1 MRRKIREVFKGEWLA
16 KKRMERVGKGEDFG
30 HTSLLM
36 SVGHPVY
43 LDCNATTPLEP
54 AVGELIRHYFEEEY
68 GNEGSRTHG
77 YGGRAKKAVQK
88 AREQIAKLVDSKPE
102 EVIFTSGATESNN
115 LAILGLAQWGR
126 RHGRTHIISTHLEH
140 KAVLEPIDFL
150 AKDGFEV
157 DLVAPGKSG
166 RMDAAKILQLL
177 RPTTLL
183 VSLMHANN
191 ETGVIQPIE
200 EVAKGLAHHS
210 AYFHVDAAQTFG
222 KLIEPLRNHRIDLL
236 SASGHKIFGPKGVG
250 VLIVRH
256 RGKQKVPLAPLVY
269 GGGQEHG
276 LRPGTLPV
284 PLIAGFGLAAEMG
297 GTGHEV
303 RQVACSSFRE
313 RFLRAIE
320 PLHPKIH
327 GEEGQVLS
335 HTVNVSFPGM
345 SAEEGMVKIR
355 DLVAVSNGSAC
366 TSSSYQPSHVL
377 KSMGLAKDE
386 IIGAMRFSW
395 CHLTPDP
402 DWAAVV
408 EKLRGK

>member
-1 MRRKIREVFKGEWLA
+1 
-16 KKRMERVGKGEDFG
+16 MERVGKGELFG
-30 HTSLLM
+30 HTPSLM
-36 SVGHPVY
+36 HIGHPVY

-54 AVGELIRHYFEEEY
+54 AVGALIRRYFEEEY

-77 YGGRAKKAVQK
+77 YGARAKEAVEK
-88 AREQIAKLVDSKPE
+88 AREQIAELLAAKPD

-115 LAILGLAQWGR
+115 LAILGLANWGR
-126 RHGRTHIISTHLEH
+126 RHGKTHIISTHLEH
-140 KAVLEPIDFL
+140 KAVLEPIDVL

-157 DLVAPGKSG
+157 DLVAPEKSG
-166 RMDAAKILQLL
+166 RVDAAKIVALL

-191 ETGVIQPIE
+191 ETGVIQPID
-200 EVAKGLAHHS
+200 EVAKALAHHP

-222 KLIEPLRNHRIDLL
+222 KLIEPLQNHRIDLL
-236 SASGHKIFGPKGVG
+236 SASGHKIYGPKGVG
-250 VLIVRH
+250 VLLVRH
-256 RGKQKVPLAPLVY
+256 RGKQKVPLAPLVH

-284 PLIAGFGLAAEMG
+284 PLIAGLGLAAEIGMKD
-297 GTGHEV
+297 HEA
-303 RQVACSSFRE
+303 REAKCRAFRE

-327 GEEGQVLS
+327 GEEGQVLA
-335 HTVNVSFPGM
+335 HTVNLSFPGI

-377 KSMGLAKDE
+377 KAMRLAKDE

-402 DWAAVV
+402 DWAVV
-408 EKLRGK
+408 VAKLR

>member
-1 MRRKIREVFKGEWLA
+1 MHI
-16 KKRMERVGKGEDFG
+16 
-30 HTSLLM
+30 
-36 SVGHPVY
+36 GHPVY

-54 AVGELIRHYFEEEY
+54 AVGALIRRYFEEEY

-77 YGGRAKKAVQK
+77 YGARAKEAVEK
-88 AREQIAKLVDSKPE
+88 ARGQIAELVAAKPD

-115 LAILGLAQWGR
+115 LAILGLANWGR
-126 RHGRTHIISTHLEH
+126 RHGKTHIISTHLEH
-140 KAVLEPIDFL
+140 KAVLEPIDVL

-157 DLVAPGKSG
+157 DLVAPEKNG
-166 RMDAAKILQLL
+166 RVDAAKIVSLL

-200 EVAKGLAHHS
+200 EVAKALAHHP

-236 SASGHKIFGPKGVG
+236 SASGHKIYGPKGVG
-250 VLIVRH
+250 VLLVRH

-269 GGGQEHG
+269 GGGQENG

-284 PLIAGFGLAAEMG
+284 PLIAGLGLAAEIG
-297 GTGHEV
+297 AKDHEA
-303 RQVACSSFRE
+303 REAKCRAFRE

-320 PLHPKIH
+320 PLHPMIH
-327 GEEGQVLS
+327 GEEGQVLA
-335 HTVNVSFPGM
+335 HTVNLSFPGI

-377 KSMGLAKDE
+377 KAMRLAKDE

-408 EKLRGK
+408 AKLR

>member
-1 MRRKIREVFKGEWLA
+1 
-16 KKRMERVGKGEDFG
+16 
-30 HTSLLM
+30 M

-54 AVGELIRHYFEEEY
+54 AVGALIRRYFEEEY

-77 YGGRAKKAVQK
+77 YGARAKEAVEK
-88 AREQIAKLVDSKPE
+88 ARAQIAELVAAKPD

-115 LAILGLAQWGR
+115 LAILGLANWGR
-126 RHGRTHIISTHLEH
+126 RHGKTHIISTHLEH
-140 KAVLEPIDFL
+140 KAVLEPIDVL

-157 DLVAPGKSG
+157 DLVAPEKNG
-166 RMDAAKILQLL
+166 RVDAAKIVSLL

-191 ETGVIQPIE
+191 ETGVIQPID
-200 EVAKGLAHHS
+200 EVAKALAHHP

-236 SASGHKIFGPKGVG
+236 SASGHKIYGPKGVG
-250 VLIVRH
+250 VLLVRH

-284 PLIAGFGLAAEMG
+284 PLIAGFGLAAEIG
-297 GTGHEV
+297 AKDHEA
-303 RQVACSSFRE
+303 REAKCRAFRE

-327 GEEGQVLS
+327 GEEGQVLA
-335 HTVNVSFPGM
+335 HTVNLSFPGI
-345 SAEEGMVKIR
+345 SAEEGMVKMR

-377 KSMGLAKDE
+377 KSMRLAKDE

-402 DWAAVV
+402 DWAKVV
-408 EKLRGK
+408 EKLKEK

>member
-1 MRRKIREVFKGEWLA
+1 MRRKIRGVPRWGRLVKR
-16 KKRMERVGKGEDFG
+16 RMERVGKGELFG
-30 HTSLLM
+30 HTPSLM
-36 SVGHPVY
+36 HIGHPVY

-54 AVGELIRHYFEEEY
+54 AVGALIRRYFEEEY

-77 YGGRAKKAVQK
+77 YGARAKEAVEK
-88 AREQIAKLVDSKPE
+88 AREQIAELLAAKPD

-115 LAILGLAQWGR
+115 LAILGLANWGR
-126 RHGRTHIISTHLEH
+126 RHGKTHIISTHLEH
-140 KAVLEPIDFL
+140 KAVLEPIDVL

-157 DLVAPGKSG
+157 DLVAPEKNG
-166 RMDAAKILQLL
+166 RVDAAKIVAFL

-191 ETGVIQPIE
+191 ETGVIQPID
-200 EVAKGLAHHS
+200 EVAKALAHHP

-222 KLIEPLRNHRIDLL
+222 KLIEPLQNHRIDLL
-236 SASGHKIFGPKGVG
+236 SASGHKIYGPKGVG
-250 VLIVRH
+250 VLLVRH
-256 RGKQKVPLAPLVY
+256 RGKQKVPLAPLVH

-284 PLIAGFGLAAEMG
+284 PLIAGLGLAAEIGMKD
-297 GTGHEV
+297 HEA
-303 RQVACSSFRE
+303 REAKCRAFRE

-327 GEEGQVLS
+327 GEEGQVLA
-335 HTVNVSFPGM
+335 HTVNLSFPGI

-377 KSMGLAKDE
+377 KAMRLAKDE

-408 EKLRGK
+408 TKLR

>member
-1 MRRKIREVFKGEWLA
+1 MHIG
-16 KKRMERVGKGEDFG
+16 
-30 HTSLLM
+30 S
-36 SVGHPVY
+36 PVY

-54 AVGELIRHYFEEEY
+54 AVGALIRRYFEEEY

-77 YGGRAKKAVQK
+77 YGARAKEAVEK
-88 AREQIAKLVDSKPE
+88 AREQIADLLAAKPD

-115 LAILGLAQWGR
+115 LAILGLANWGR
-126 RHGRTHIISTHLEH
+126 RHGKTHIISTHLEH
-140 KAVLEPIDFL
+140 KAVLEPIDVL

-157 DLVAPGKSG
+157 DLVAPDKNG
-166 RMDAAKILQLL
+166 RVDATKIISLL

-183 VSLMHANN
+183 ISLMHANN
-191 ETGVIQPIE
+191 ETGVIQPID
-200 EVAKGLAHHS
+200 EVAKALAHHP

-222 KLIEPLRNHRIDLL
+222 KLIEPLQNHRIDLL
-236 SASGHKIFGPKGVG
+236 SASGHKIYGPKGVG
-250 VLIVRH
+250 VLLVRH
-256 RGKQKVPLAPLVY
+256 RGKQKVPLAPLVH

-284 PLIAGFGLAAEMG
+284 PLIAGLGLAAEIG
-297 GTGHEV
+297 AKDHET
-303 RQVACSSFRE
+303 REAKCRAFRE

-320 PLHPKIH
+320 PLQPKIH
-327 GEEGQVLS
+327 GEEGQVLA
-335 HTVNVSFPGM
+335 HTVNLSFPGI

-366 TSSSYQPSHVL
+366 TSSSYQPSHEL
-377 KSMGLAKDE
+377 KAMRLAKDE

-408 EKLRGK
+408 AKLR

>member
-1 MRRKIREVFKGEWLA
+1 MHIG
-16 KKRMERVGKGEDFG
+16 
-30 HTSLLM
+30 S
-36 SVGHPVY
+36 PVY

-54 AVGELIRHYFEEEY
+54 AVGALIRRYFEEEY

-77 YGGRAKKAVQK
+77 YGARAKEAVEK
-88 AREQIAKLVDSKPE
+88 AREQIADLLAAKPD

-115 LAILGLAQWGR
+115 LAILGLANWGR
-126 RHGRTHIISTHLEH
+126 RHGKTHIISTHLEH
-140 KAVLEPIDFL
+140 KAVLEPIDVL

-157 DLVAPGKSG
+157 DLVAPDKNG
-166 RMDAAKILQLL
+166 RVDAAKIISLL

-183 VSLMHANN
+183 ISLMHANN
-191 ETGVIQPIE
+191 ETGVIQPID
-200 EVAKGLAHHS
+200 EVAKALAHHP

-222 KLIEPLRNHRIDLL
+222 KLIEPLQSHRIDLL
-236 SASGHKIFGPKGVG
+236 SASGHKIYGPKGVG
-250 VLIVRH
+250 VLLVRH
-256 RGKQKVPLAPLVY
+256 RGKQKVPLAPLVH

-284 PLIAGFGLAAEMG
+284 PLIAGLGLAAEIG
-297 GTGHEV
+297 AKDHEA
-303 RQVACSSFRE
+303 REAKCRAFRE

-320 PLHPKIH
+320 PLQPKIH
-327 GEEGQVLS
+327 GEEGQVLA
-335 HTVNVSFPGM
+335 HTVNLSFPGI

-377 KSMGLAKDE
+377 KAMRLAKDE

-408 EKLRGK
+408 AKLR

>member
-1 MRRKIREVFKGEWLA
+1 M
-16 KKRMERVGKGEDFG
+16 
-30 HTSLLM
+30 HT
-36 SVGHPVY
+36 GHPVY

-54 AVGELIRHYFEEEY
+54 AVGALIRRYFEEEY

-77 YGGRAKKAVQK
+77 YGARAKEAVEK
-88 AREQIAKLVDSKPE
+88 AREQIAELLAAKPD

-115 LAILGLAQWGR
+115 LAILGLANWGR
-126 RHGRTHIISTHLEH
+126 RNGKTHIVSTHLEH
-140 KAVLEPIDFL
+140 KAVLEPIDVL

-157 DLVAPGKSG
+157 DLVAPEKNG
-166 RMDAAKILQLL
+166 RVDAAKIVALL

-191 ETGVIQPIE
+191 ETGVIQPID
-200 EVAKGLAHHS
+200 EVAKALAHHP

-222 KLIEPLRNHRIDLL
+222 KLIEPLQNHRIDLL
-236 SASGHKIFGPKGVG
+236 SASGHKIYGPKGVG
-250 VLIVRH
+250 VLLVRH
-256 RGKQKVPLAPLVY
+256 RGKQKVPLAPLVH

-284 PLIAGFGLAAEMG
+284 PLIAGLGLAAEIG
-297 GTGHEV
+297 AKDHEA
-303 RQVACSSFRE
+303 REAKCRAFRE

-320 PLHPKIH
+320 PLQPKIH
-327 GEEGQVLS
+327 GEEGQVLA
-335 HTVNVSFPGM
+335 HTVNLSFPGI

-377 KSMGLAKDE
+377 KAMRLAKDE

-408 EKLRGK
+408 AKLR

>member
-1 MRRKIREVFKGEWLA
+1 MQIG
-16 KKRMERVGKGEDFG
+16 
-30 HTSLLM
+30 S
-36 SVGHPVY
+36 PVY

-54 AVGELIRHYFEEEY
+54 AVGALIRRYFEEEY

-77 YGGRAKKAVQK
+77 YGARAKEAVEK
-88 AREQIAKLVDSKPE
+88 AREQIADLLAAKSD

-115 LAILGLAQWGR
+115 LAILGLANWGR
-126 RHGRTHIISTHLEH
+126 RHGKTHIISTHLEH
-140 KAVLEPIDFL
+140 KAVLEPIDVL

-157 DLVAPGKSG
+157 DLVAPDKNG
-166 RMDAAKILQLL
+166 RVDAAKIISLL

-183 VSLMHANN
+183 ISLMHANN
-191 ETGVIQPIE
+191 ETGVIQPID
-200 EVAKGLAHHS
+200 EVAKALAHHP

-222 KLIEPLRNHRIDLL
+222 KLIEPLQNHRIDLL
-236 SASGHKIFGPKGVG
+236 SASGHKIYGPKGVG
-250 VLIVRH
+250 VLLVRH
-256 RGKQKVPLAPLVY
+256 RGKQKVPLAPLVH
-269 GGGQEHG
+269 GGGQEYG

-284 PLIAGFGLAAEMG
+284 PLIAGLGLAAEIG
-297 GTGHEV
+297 AKDH
-303 RQVACSSFRE
+303 VAREAKCRAFRE

-327 GEEGQVLS
+327 GEEGQVLA
-335 HTVNVSFPGM
+335 HTVNLSFPGI

-377 KSMGLAKDE
+377 KAMRLAKDE

-402 DWAAVV
+402 DWATVV
-408 EKLRGK
+408 AKLR

>member
-1 MRRKIREVFKGEWLA
+1 
-16 KKRMERVGKGEDFG
+16 
-30 HTSLLM
+30 M

-54 AVGELIRHYFEEEY
+54 AVGALIRRYFEEEY

-77 YGGRAKKAVQK
+77 YGARAKEAVEK
-88 AREQIAKLVDSKPE
+88 ARAQIAELVAAKPD

-115 LAILGLAQWGR
+115 LAILGLASWGR
-126 RHGRTHIISTHLEH
+126 RHGKTHIISTHLEH
-140 KAVLEPIDFL
+140 KAVLEPIDVL

-157 DLVAPGKSG
+157 DLVAPEKNG
-166 RMDAAKILQLL
+166 RVDAAKIVSLL

-200 EVAKGLAHHS
+200 EVAKALAHHP

-222 KLIEPLRNHRIDLL
+222 KLIEPLQNHRIDLL
-236 SASGHKIFGPKGVG
+236 SASGHKIYGPKGVG
-250 VLIVRH
+250 VLLVRH

-284 PLIAGFGLAAEMG
+284 PLIAGLGLAAEIG
-297 GTGHEV
+297 AKDHEA
-303 RQVACSSFRE
+303 REAKCRAFRE

-320 PLHPKIH
+320 PLHPEIH
-327 GEEGQVLS
+327 GEEGQVLA
-335 HTVNVSFPGM
+335 HTVNLSFPGI

-377 KSMGLAKDE
+377 KAMRLAKDE

-408 EKLRGK
+408 AKLR

>member
-1 MRRKIREVFKGEWLA
+1 
-16 KKRMERVGKGEDFG
+16 MERVGKGELFG
-30 HTSLLM
+30 HTPSLM
-36 SVGHPVY
+36 HIGHPVY

-54 AVGELIRHYFEEEY
+54 AVGALIRRYFEEEY

-77 YGGRAKKAVQK
+77 YGARAKEAVEK
-88 AREQIAKLVDSKPE
+88 AREQIAELLAAKPD

-115 LAILGLAQWGR
+115 LAILGLANWGR
-126 RHGRTHIISTHLEH
+126 RHGKTHIISTHLEH
-140 KAVLEPIDFL
+140 KAVLEPIDVL

-157 DLVAPGKSG
+157 DLVAPEKSG
-166 RMDAAKILQLL
+166 RVDAAKVVALL

-200 EVAKGLAHHS
+200 EVANALAHHP

-222 KLIEPLRNHRIDLL
+222 KLIEPLQNHRIDLL
-236 SASGHKIFGPKGVG
+236 SASGHKIYGPKGVG
-250 VLIVRH
+250 VLLVRH
-256 RGKQKVPLAPLVY
+256 RGKQKVPLAPLVH

-284 PLIAGFGLAAEMG
+284 PLIAGLGLAAEIGMKD
-297 GTGHEV
+297 HEA
-303 RQVACSSFRE
+303 REAKCRAFRE

-327 GEEGQVLS
+327 GEEGQVLA
-335 HTVNVSFPGM
+335 HTVNLSFPGI

-377 KSMGLAKDE
+377 KAMRLAKDE

-408 EKLRGK
+408 TKLR

>member
-1 MRRKIREVFKGEWLA
+1 
-16 KKRMERVGKGEDFG
+16 MERVGKGELFG
-30 HTSLLM
+30 HTPSLM
-36 SVGHPVY
+36 HIGHPVY

-54 AVGELIRHYFEEEY
+54 AVGALIRRYFEEEY

-77 YGGRAKKAVQK
+77 YGARAKEAVEK
-88 AREQIAKLVDSKPE
+88 AREQIAELLAAKPD

-115 LAILGLAQWGR
+115 LAILGLANWGR
-126 RHGRTHIISTHLEH
+126 RHGKTHIISTHLEH
-140 KAVLEPIDFL
+140 KAVLEPIDVL

-157 DLVAPGKSG
+157 DLVAPDKNG
-166 RMDAAKILQLL
+166 RVDAAKIVALL

-200 EVAKGLAHHS
+200 EVAKALAHHP

-222 KLIEPLRNHRIDLL
+222 KLIEPLQNHRIDLL
-236 SASGHKIFGPKGVG
+236 SASGHKIYGPKGVG
-250 VLIVRH
+250 VLLVRH
-256 RGKQKVPLAPLVY
+256 RGKQKVPLAPLVH

-284 PLIAGFGLAAEMG
+284 PLIAGLGLAAEIGMKD
-297 GTGHEV
+297 HEA
-303 RQVACSSFRE
+303 REAKCRAFRE

-327 GEEGQVLS
+327 GEEGQVLA
-335 HTVNVSFPGM
+335 HTVNLSFPGI

-377 KSMGLAKDE
+377 KAMRLAKDE

-402 DWAAVV
+402 DWATVV
-408 EKLRGK
+408 EKLKGK

>member
-1 MRRKIREVFKGEWLA
+1 MRI
-16 KKRMERVGKGEDFG
+16 
-30 HTSLLM
+30 
-36 SVGHPVY
+36 GHPVY

-54 AVGELIRHYFEEEY
+54 AVGALIRRYFEEEY

-77 YGGRAKKAVQK
+77 YGARAKEAVEK
-88 AREQIAKLVDSKPE
+88 AREQIADLLAAKPD

-115 LAILGLAQWGR
+115 LAILGLANWGR
-126 RHGRTHIISTHLEH
+126 RHGKTHIVSTHLEH
-140 KAVLEPIDFL
+140 KAVLEPIDVL

-157 DLVAPGKSG
+157 DLVAPDKNG
-166 RMDAAKILQLL
+166 RVDAAKIISLL

-183 VSLMHANN
+183 ISLMHANN

-200 EVAKGLAHHS
+200 EVAKALAHHP

-222 KLIEPLRNHRIDLL
+222 KLIEPLQNHRIDLL
-236 SASGHKIFGPKGVG
+236 SASGHKIYGPKGVG
-250 VLIVRH
+250 VLLVRH
-256 RGKQKVPLAPLVY
+256 RGKQKVPLAPLVH

-284 PLIAGFGLAAEMG
+284 PLIAGLGLAAEIG
-297 GTGHEV
+297 AKDHEA
-303 RQVACSSFRE
+303 REAKCRAFRE

-327 GEEGQVLS
+327 GEEGQVLA
-335 HTVNVSFPGM
+335 HTVNLSFPGI

-377 KSMGLAKDE
+377 KAMRLAKDE

-408 EKLRGK
+408 AKLR

>member
-1 MRRKIREVFKGEWLA
+1 
-16 KKRMERVGKGEDFG
+16 
-30 HTSLLM
+30 M

-54 AVGELIRHYFEEEY
+54 AVGALIRRYFEEEY

-77 YGGRAKKAVQK
+77 YGARAKEAVEK
-88 AREQIAKLVDSKPE
+88 ARVQIAELLAAKPD

-115 LAILGLAQWGR
+115 LAILGLANWGR
-126 RHGRTHIISTHLEH
+126 RHGKTHIISTHLEH
-140 KAVLEPIDFL
+140 KAVLEPIDVL

-157 DLVAPGKSG
+157 DLVAPEKNG
-166 RMDAAKILQLL
+166 RVDAAKIVSLL

-200 EVAKGLAHHS
+200 EVAKALAHHP

-236 SASGHKIFGPKGVG
+236 SASGHKIYGPKGVG
-250 VLIVRH
+250 VLLVRH

-284 PLIAGFGLAAEMG
+284 PLIAGLGLAAEIG
-297 GTGHEV
+297 GKDHEAREV
-303 RQVACSSFRE
+303 KCRAFRE

-327 GEEGQVLS
+327 GEEGQVLA
-335 HTVNVSFPGM
+335 HTVNLSFPGI

-377 KSMGLAKDE
+377 KAMRLAKDE

-402 DWAAVV
+402 DWAVV
-408 EKLRGK
+408 VAKLR

>member
-1 MRRKIREVFKGEWLA
+1 
-16 KKRMERVGKGEDFG
+16 MERVGKGELFG
-30 HTSLLM
+30 HTPSLM
-36 SVGHPVY
+36 HIGHPVY

-54 AVGELIRHYFEEEY
+54 AVGALIRRYFEEEY

-77 YGGRAKKAVQK
+77 YGARAKEAVEK
-88 AREQIAKLVDSKPE
+88 AREQIAELLAAKPD

-115 LAILGLAQWGR
+115 LAILGLANWGR
-126 RHGRTHIISTHLEH
+126 RHGKTHIISTHLEH
-140 KAVLEPIDFL
+140 KAVLEPIDVL

-157 DLVAPGKSG
+157 DLVAPEKSG
-166 RMDAAKILQLL
+166 RVDAAKIVALL

-191 ETGVIQPIE
+191 ETGVIQPID
-200 EVAKGLAHHS
+200 EVAKALAHHP

-222 KLIEPLRNHRIDLL
+222 KLIEPLQNHRIDLL
-236 SASGHKIFGPKGVG
+236 SASGHKIYGPKGVG
-250 VLIVRH
+250 VLLVRH
-256 RGKQKVPLAPLVY
+256 RGKQKVPLAPLVH

-284 PLIAGFGLAAEMG
+284 PLIAGLGLAAEIGMKD
-297 GTGHEV
+297 HEA
-303 RQVACSSFRE
+303 REAKCRAFRE

-327 GEEGQVLS
+327 GEEGQVLA
-335 HTVNVSFPGM
+335 HTVNLSFPGI

-377 KSMGLAKDE
+377 KAMRLAKDE

-402 DWAAVV
+402 DWATVV
-408 EKLRGK
+408 EKLKGK

>member
-1 MRRKIREVFKGEWLA
+1 
-16 KKRMERVGKGEDFG
+16 MERVGKGELFG
-30 HTSLLM
+30 HTPSLM
-36 SVGHPVY
+36 HIGHPVY

-54 AVGELIRHYFEEEY
+54 AVGALIRRYFEEEY

-77 YGGRAKKAVQK
+77 YGARAKEAVEK
-88 AREQIAKLVDSKPE
+88 AREQIAELLAAKPD

-115 LAILGLAQWGR
+115 LAILGLANWGR
-126 RHGRTHIISTHLEH
+126 RHGKTHIISTHLEH
-140 KAVLEPIDFL
+140 KAVLEPIDVL

-157 DLVAPGKSG
+157 DLVAPEKSG
-166 RMDAAKILQLL
+166 RVDAAKIVALL

-191 ETGVIQPIE
+191 ETGVIQPID
-200 EVAKGLAHHS
+200 EVAKALAHHP

-222 KLIEPLRNHRIDLL
+222 KLIEPLQNHRIDLL
-236 SASGHKIFGPKGVG
+236 SASGHKIYGPKGVG
-250 VLIVRH
+250 VLLVRH
-256 RGKQKVPLAPLVY
+256 RGKQKVPLAPLVH

-284 PLIAGFGLAAEMG
+284 PLIAGLGLAAEIG
-297 GTGHEV
+297 AKDHEA
-303 RQVACSSFRE
+303 REAKCRAFRE

-327 GEEGQVLS
+327 GEEGQVLA
-335 HTVNVSFPGM
+335 HTVNLSFPGI

-377 KSMGLAKDE
+377 KAMRLAKDE

-408 EKLRGK
+408 TKLR

>member
-1 MRRKIREVFKGEWLA
+1 MHI
-16 KKRMERVGKGEDFG
+16 
-30 HTSLLM
+30 
-36 SVGHPVY
+36 GHPVY

-54 AVGELIRHYFEEEY
+54 AVGALIRRYFEEEY

-77 YGGRAKKAVQK
+77 YGARAKEAVEK
-88 AREQIAKLVDSKPE
+88 AREQIAELLAAKPD

-115 LAILGLAQWGR
+115 LAILGLANWGR
-126 RHGRTHIISTHLEH
+126 RHGKTHIVSTHLEH
-140 KAVLEPIDFL
+140 KAVLEPIDVL

-157 DLVAPGKSG
+157 DLVAPDKNG
-166 RMDAAKILQLL
+166 RVDATKIISLL

-183 VSLMHANN
+183 ISLMHANN
-191 ETGVIQPIE
+191 ETGVIQPID
-200 EVAKGLAHHS
+200 EVAKALAHHP
-210 AYFHVDAAQTFG
+210 AYYHVDAAQTFG
-222 KLIEPLRNHRIDLL
+222 KLIEPLQNHRIDLL
-236 SASGHKIFGPKGVG
+236 SASGHKIYGPKGVG
-250 VLIVRH
+250 VLLVRH
-256 RGKQKVPLAPLVY
+256 RGKQKVPLAPLVH

-284 PLIAGFGLAAEMG
+284 PLIAGLGLAAEIG
-297 GTGHEV
+297 AKDHEA
-303 RQVACSSFRE
+303 REAKCRGFRE

-327 GEEGQVLS
+327 GEEGQVLP
-335 HTVNVSFPGM
+335 HTVNLSFPGI

-377 KSMGLAKDE
+377 KSMRLAKDE

-408 EKLRGK
+408 AKLR

>member
-1 MRRKIREVFKGEWLA
+1 
-16 KKRMERVGKGEDFG
+16 MERVGKVEDLG
-30 HTSLLM
+30 HPLSPM

-54 AVGELIRHYFEEEY
+54 AVGALIRRYFEEEY

-77 YGGRAKKAVQK
+77 YGARAKEAVEK
-88 AREQIAKLVDSKPE
+88 ARVQIAELVAAKPD

-115 LAILGLAQWGR
+115 LAILGLANWGR
-126 RHGRTHIISTHLEH
+126 RHGKTHIISTHLEH
-140 KAVLEPIDFL
+140 KAVLEPIDVL

-157 DLVAPGKSG
+157 DLVAPEKNG
-166 RMDAAKILQLL
+166 RVDAAKIVSLL

-200 EVAKGLAHHS
+200 EVAKALAHHP

-236 SASGHKIFGPKGVG
+236 SASGHKIYGPKGVG
-250 VLIVRH
+250 VLLVRH

-284 PLIAGFGLAAEMG
+284 PLIAGLGLAAEIG
-297 GTGHEV
+297 GKDHEA
-303 RQVACSSFRE
+303 REAKCRAFRE

-327 GEEGQVLS
+327 GEEGQVLA
-335 HTVNVSFPGM
+335 HTVNLSFPGI

-377 KSMGLAKDE
+377 KAMRLAKDE

-408 EKLRGK
+408 SKLR

>member
-1 MRRKIREVFKGEWLA
+1 
-16 KKRMERVGKGEDFG
+16 MERVGKGELFG
-30 HTSLLM
+30 HTPLLM
-36 SVGHPVY
+36 HIGHPVY

-54 AVGELIRHYFEEEY
+54 AVGALIRRYFEEEY

-77 YGGRAKKAVQK
+77 YGARAKEAVEK
-88 AREQIAKLVDSKPE
+88 AREQIAELVAAKPG

-115 LAILGLAQWGR
+115 LAILGLANWGR
-126 RHGRTHIISTHLEH
+126 RHGKTHIVSTHLEH
-140 KAVLEPIDFL
+140 KAVLEPIDVL

-157 DLVAPGKSG
+157 DLVAPEKNG
-166 RMDAAKILQLL
+166 RVDAAKIVSLL

-200 EVAKGLAHHS
+200 EVAKALAHHP

-222 KLIEPLRNHRIDLL
+222 KLIEPLQNHRIDLL
-236 SASGHKIFGPKGVG
+236 SASGHKIYGPKGVG
-250 VLIVRH
+250 VLLVRH
-256 RGKQKVPLAPLVY
+256 RGKQKVPLAPLVH

-284 PLIAGFGLAAEMG
+284 PLIAGLGLAAEIG
-297 GTGHEV
+297 AKDHEA
-303 RQVACSSFRE
+303 REAKCRAFRE
-313 RFLRAIE
+313 KFLRAIE
-320 PLHPKIH
+320 SLHPKIH
-327 GEEGQVLS
+327 GEEGQVLA
-335 HTVNVSFPGM
+335 HTVNLSFPGI

-377 KSMGLAKDE
+377 KAMRLAKDE

-402 DWAAVV
+402 DWAKVV
-408 EKLRGK
+408 EKLKEK

>member
-1 MRRKIREVFKGEWLA
+1 MQ
-16 KKRMERVGKGEDFG
+16 RVGKGEIFG
-30 HTSLLM
+30 HTP
-36 SVGHPVY
+36 SVMRIGHPVY

-54 AVGELIRHYFEEEY
+54 AVGALIRRYFEEEY

-77 YGGRAKKAVQK
+77 YGARAKEAVEK
-88 AREQIAKLVDSKPE
+88 AREQIADLLAAKPD

-115 LAILGLAQWGR
+115 LAILGLANWGR
-126 RHGRTHIISTHLEH
+126 RHGKTHIVSTHLEH
-140 KAVLEPIDFL
+140 KAVLEPIDVL

-157 DLVAPGKSG
+157 DLVAPDKNG
-166 RMDAAKILQLL
+166 RVDAAKIISLL

-183 VSLMHANN
+183 ISLMHANN

-200 EVAKGLAHHS
+200 EVAKALAHHP

-222 KLIEPLRNHRIDLL
+222 KLIEPLQNHRIDLL
-236 SASGHKIFGPKGVG
+236 SASGHKIYGPKGVG
-250 VLIVRH
+250 MLLVRH
-256 RGKQKVPLAPLVY
+256 RGKQKVPLAPLVH

-284 PLIAGFGLAAEMG
+284 PLIAGLGLAAEIG
-297 GTGHEV
+297 AKDHEA
-303 RQVACSSFRE
+303 REAKCRAFRE

-320 PLHPKIH
+320 PLQPKIH
-327 GEEGQVLS
+327 GEEGQVLA
-335 HTVNVSFPGM
+335 HTVNLSFPGI

-377 KSMGLAKDE
+377 KSMRLAKDE

-408 EKLRGK
+408 AKLR

>member
-1 MRRKIREVFKGEWLA
+1 
-16 KKRMERVGKGEDFG
+16 MERVGKGDLFG
-30 HTSLLM
+30 HTPSLM
-36 SVGHPVY
+36 HIGHPVY

-54 AVGELIRHYFEEEY
+54 AVGALIRRYFEEEY

-77 YGGRAKKAVQK
+77 YGARAKEAVEK
-88 AREQIAKLVDSKPE
+88 AREQIAELVAAKPD

-115 LAILGLAQWGR
+115 LAILGLANWGR
-126 RHGRTHIISTHLEH
+126 RHGKTHIISTHLEH
-140 KAVLEPIDFL
+140 KAVLEPIDVL

-157 DLVAPGKSG
+157 DLVAPDKNG
-166 RMDAAKILQLL
+166 RVDAAKIVALL

-200 EVAKGLAHHS
+200 EVANALAHHP

-222 KLIEPLRNHRIDLL
+222 KLIEPLQNHRIDLL
-236 SASGHKIFGPKGVG
+236 SASGHKIYGPKGVG
-250 VLIVRH
+250 VLLVRH
-256 RGKQKVPLAPLVY
+256 RGKQKVPLAPLVH

-284 PLIAGFGLAAEMG
+284 PLIAGLGLAAEIG
-297 GTGHEV
+297 AKDHEA
-303 RQVACSSFRE
+303 REAKCRAFRE

-327 GEEGQVLS
+327 GEEGQVLA
-335 HTVNVSFPGM
+335 HTVNLSFPGI

-377 KSMGLAKDE
+377 KAMRLAKDE

-402 DWAAVV
+402 DWATVV
-408 EKLRGK
+408 EKLKGK

>member
-1 MRRKIREVFKGEWLA
+1 
-16 KKRMERVGKGEDFG
+16 MERVGKGELFG
-30 HTSLLM
+30 HTPSLM
-36 SVGHPVY
+36 HIGHPVY

-54 AVGELIRHYFEEEY
+54 AVGALIRRYFEEEY

-77 YGGRAKKAVQK
+77 YGARAKEAVEK
-88 AREQIAKLVDSKPE
+88 AREQIAELLAAKPD

-115 LAILGLAQWGR
+115 LAILGLANWGR
-126 RHGRTHIISTHLEH
+126 RHGKTHIISTHLEH
-140 KAVLEPIDFL
+140 KAVLEPIDVL

-157 DLVAPGKSG
+157 DLVAPEKSG
-166 RMDAAKILQLL
+166 RVDAAKVVALL

-191 ETGVIQPIE
+191 ETGVIQPID
-200 EVAKGLAHHS
+200 EVAKALAHHP

-222 KLIEPLRNHRIDLL
+222 KLIEPLQNHRIDLL
-236 SASGHKIFGPKGVG
+236 SASGHKIYGPKGVG
-250 VLIVRH
+250 VLLVRH
-256 RGKQKVPLAPLVY
+256 RGKQKVPLAPLVH

-284 PLIAGFGLAAEMG
+284 PLIAGLGLAAEIGMKD
-297 GTGHEV
+297 HEA
-303 RQVACSSFRE
+303 REAKCRAFRE

-327 GEEGQVLS
+327 GEEGQVLA
-335 HTVNVSFPGM
+335 HTVNLSFPGI

-377 KSMGLAKDE
+377 KAMRLAKDE

-408 EKLRGK
+408 TKLR

>member
-1 MRRKIREVFKGEWLA
+1 
-16 KKRMERVGKGEDFG
+16 MERVGKGELFG
-30 HTSLLM
+30 HTPSLM
-36 SVGHPVY
+36 HIGHPVY

-54 AVGELIRHYFEEEY
+54 AVGALIRRYFEEEY

-77 YGGRAKKAVQK
+77 YGARAKEAVEK
-88 AREQIAKLVDSKPE
+88 AREQIAELLAAKPD

-115 LAILGLAQWGR
+115 LAILGLANWGR
-126 RHGRTHIISTHLEH
+126 RHGKTHIISTHLEH
-140 KAVLEPIDFL
+140 KAVLEPIDVL

-157 DLVAPGKSG
+157 DLVAPEKNG
-166 RMDAAKILQLL
+166 RVEAAKIVALL

-191 ETGVIQPIE
+191 ETGVIQPID
-200 EVAKGLAHHS
+200 EVAKAVAHHP

-236 SASGHKIFGPKGVG
+236 SASGHKIYGPKGVG
-250 VLIVRH
+250 VLLVRH

-284 PLIAGFGLAAEMG
+284 PLIAGLGLAAEIG
-297 GTGHEV
+297 AKDHEA
-303 RQVACSSFRE
+303 REAKCRAFRE

-327 GEEGQVLS
+327 GEEGQVLA
-335 HTVNVSFPGM
+335 HTVNLSFPGI

-377 KSMGLAKDE
+377 KAMRLAKDE

-408 EKLRGK
+408 AKLR

>member
-1 MRRKIREVFKGEWLA
+1 
-16 KKRMERVGKGEDFG
+16 MERVGKGELFG
-30 HTSLLM
+30 HTPSLM
-36 SVGHPVY
+36 HIGHPVY

-54 AVGELIRHYFEEEY
+54 AVGALIRRYFEEEY

-77 YGGRAKKAVQK
+77 YGARAKEAVEK
-88 AREQIAKLVDSKPE
+88 AREQIAELLAAKPD

-115 LAILGLAQWGR
+115 LAILGLANWGR
-126 RHGRTHIISTHLEH
+126 RHGKTHIISTHLEH
-140 KAVLEPIDFL
+140 KAVLEPIDVL

-157 DLVAPGKSG
+157 DLVAPEKNG
-166 RMDAAKILQLL
+166 RVDAAKIVALL

-191 ETGVIQPIE
+191 ETGVIQPID
-200 EVAKGLAHHS
+200 EVAKALAHHP

-222 KLIEPLRNHRIDLL
+222 KLIEPLQNHRIDLL
-236 SASGHKIFGPKGVG
+236 SASGHKIYGPKGVG
-250 VLIVRH
+250 VLLVRH
-256 RGKQKVPLAPLVY
+256 RGKQKVPLAPLVH

-284 PLIAGFGLAAEMG
+284 PLIAGLGLAAEIGMKD
-297 GTGHEV
+297 HEA
-303 RQVACSSFRE
+303 REAKCRAFRE

-327 GEEGQVLS
+327 GEEGQVLA
-335 HTVNVSFPGM
+335 HTVNLSFPGI

-377 KSMGLAKDE
+377 KAMRLAKDE

-408 EKLRGK
+408 TKLR

>member
-1 MRRKIREVFKGEWLA
+1 
-16 KKRMERVGKGEDFG
+16 MERVGKGELFG
-30 HTSLLM
+30 HTPSLM
-36 SVGHPVY
+36 HIGHPVY

-54 AVGELIRHYFEEEY
+54 AVGALIRRYFEEEY

-77 YGGRAKKAVQK
+77 YGARAKEAVEK
-88 AREQIAKLVDSKPE
+88 AREQIAELLAAKPD

-115 LAILGLAQWGR
+115 LAILGLANWGR
-126 RHGRTHIISTHLEH
+126 RHGKTHIISTHLEH
-140 KAVLEPIDFL
+140 KAVLEPIDVL

-157 DLVAPGKSG
+157 DLVAPEKSG
-166 RMDAAKILQLL
+166 RVDAAKIVALL

-200 EVAKGLAHHS
+200 EVANALAHHP

-222 KLIEPLRNHRIDLL
+222 KLIEPLQNHRIDLL
-236 SASGHKIFGPKGVG
+236 SASGHKIYGPKGVG
-250 VLIVRH
+250 VLLVRH
-256 RGKQKVPLAPLVY
+256 RGKQKVPLAPLVH

-284 PLIAGFGLAAEMG
+284 PLIAGLGLAAEIGMKD
-297 GTGHEV
+297 HEA
-303 RQVACSSFRE
+303 REAKCRAFRE

-327 GEEGQVLS
+327 GEEGQVLA
-335 HTVNVSFPGM
+335 HTVNLSFPGI

-377 KSMGLAKDE
+377 KAMRLAKDE

-402 DWAAVV
+402 DWATVV
-408 EKLRGK
+408 EKLKGK